1 MLSIMLSRK
10 FEKEMLDKTK
20 TWLSKEGNKFT
31 LIVDELHTYRG
42 TQGTEIALM
51 IRRFLDRIG
60 AFDKPNKLRI
70 ISSSASMNEDN
81 LNFWKIFLAWTRK
94 LLKLSQTHLRTI
106 QLTI

>member
-81 LNFWKIFLAWTRK
+81 LNFWKIFWHG
-94 LLKLSQTHLRTI
+94 QGNF
-106 QLTI
+106 